1 LFVISP
7 ENQQCTVVCDL
18 ASIGWQIHRLVQ
30 SILGI
35 LRMKGREEIGDE
47 DDEGEREMGG
57 VQ

>member
-1 LFVISP
+1 VISP
-7 ENQQCTVVCDL
+7 ENQQCTVVRDL

-35 LRMKGREEIGDE
+35 LRMKGREEMGDE